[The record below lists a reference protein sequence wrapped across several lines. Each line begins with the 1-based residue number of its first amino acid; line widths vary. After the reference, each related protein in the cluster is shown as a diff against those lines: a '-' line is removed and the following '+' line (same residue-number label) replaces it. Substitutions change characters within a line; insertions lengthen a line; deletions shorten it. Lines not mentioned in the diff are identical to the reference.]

1 MCPHT
6 AIFFSR
12 TGGLD
17 LKAALSAFFLAE
29 RIFFFAQA
37 GWI

>member
-17 LKAALSAFFLAE
+17 LKAALSAFFAE